1 VRRRAGCGGGD
12 FINDIIEGKRLE
24 NSNDKLD
31 NDLLLLLRER
41 GNRNKLNSNTKL
53 FETYKFLDIPKED
66 LKRLIFQVS
75 MQIDMAGASPI
86 NYELNVNNSNNLKKY
101 SDNYRELMML
111 LKKKFMKNHNN
122 D

>member
-1 VRRRAGCGGGD
+1 M
-12 FINDIIEGKRLE
+12 NDIIEGKRLE

-31 NDLLLLLRER
+31 NDLLILLREQ

-66 LKRLIFQVS
+66 LKRLIYEVR

-86 NYELNVNNSNNLKKY
+86 NYELNVNNSNKLKKY

-111 LKKKFMKNHNN
+111 LKKKFMKNKNNN